1 MHHVLYNGIR
11 PFHGAIP
18 AFLNIPYKPI
28 RTAIDARINRS
39 KPILMSGYL
48 LKETKIAYKVSY

>member
-1 MHHVLYNGIR
+1 VLYNGIK
-11 PFHGAIP
+11 PFQGAIP

-39 KPILMSGYL
+39 KPILMSGFFI
-48 LKETKIAYKVSY
+48 KETKVVYKISY